1 MKRKPSVAARLVYP
15 IYCLMGIKY
24 LRRLFKFYR
33 QTLRFGSCLVFE
45 FSNSIGDNSKF
56 EGCNKIYPRSSFSG
70 SMGYGSYIGPDCHI
84 LANIGRFTSIAPFVR
99 INEGAHPY
107 SEPYVTT
114 SPMFFSTREQTGETF
129 ANRMMYDE
137 SRAFSKIGS
146 DCWICENV
154 FISGD
159 VNIGDGAVVLAGAV
173 VSSDIPP
180 YAIAGG
186 VPAKVIGYR
195 YDEKTIQFLIK
206 ERWWDRDISWLKTN
220 WELFSDIDTFKR
232 VCHEEDRA

>member
-1 MKRKPSVAARLVYP
+1 
-15 IYCLMGIKY
+15 
-24 LRRLFKFYR
+24 
-33 QTLRFGSCLVFE
+33 
-45 FSNSIGDNSKF
+45 
-56 EGCNKIYPRSSFSG
+56 
-70 SMGYGSYIGPDCHI
+70 
-84 LANIGRFTSIAPFVR
+84 
-99 INEGAHPY
+99 
-107 SEPYVTT
+107 
-114 SPMFFSTREQTGETF
+114 MFFSTREQTGETF

-137 SRAFSKIGS
+137 SRAFPKIGS